1 MALYDLVQIGG
12 SEVGQLYDTVTGRKA
27 FAHPFFVQQLG
38 TWGES
43 LKSDERTSWEAGALV
58 I

>member
-1 MALYDLVQIGG
+1 MALYDFVQIGG
-12 SEVGQLYDTVTGRKA
+12 SEVGQLHDTVTGLEA
-27 FAHPFFVQQLG
+27 FADHSFVQQSG

-43 LKSDERTSWEAGALV
+43 LKSDERTSWEARALV